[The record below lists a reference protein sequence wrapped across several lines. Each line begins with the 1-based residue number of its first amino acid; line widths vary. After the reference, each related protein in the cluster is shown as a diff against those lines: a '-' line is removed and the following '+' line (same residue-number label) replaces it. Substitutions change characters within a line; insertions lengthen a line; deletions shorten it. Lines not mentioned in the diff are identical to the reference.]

1 MTGRPYSCAD
11 VDAEIVYTPE
21 GRITW
26 NAPLASEV
34 VSSSAPDWIVTGI
47 DTGAPEGFRT
57 VPDKR
62 NPCARGRSRAND
74 AAWGT
79 VMRARKTELPNDR
92 VRYTSY
98 VPGARGTG

>member
-1 MTGRPYSCAD
+1 MSTWTSTLPRFVPSVAEVATILIVPWSTTGRPFSVAD
-11 VDAEIVYTPE
+11 VETEIVYTPA
-21 GRITW
+21 GTSTW

-34 VSSSAPDWIVTGI
+34 VSSSGTDVIVTGI

-74 AAWGT
+74 AA
-79 VMRARKTELPNDR
+79 
-92 VRYTSY
+92 
-98 VPGARGTG
+98 